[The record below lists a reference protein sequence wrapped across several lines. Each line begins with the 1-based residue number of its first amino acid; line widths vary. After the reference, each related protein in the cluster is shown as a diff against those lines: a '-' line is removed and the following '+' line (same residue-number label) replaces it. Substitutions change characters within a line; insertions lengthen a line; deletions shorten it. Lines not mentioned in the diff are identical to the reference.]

1 MRNSWLQ
8 GARGVFK
15 RNLHRFACTDFLS
28 DTENGVLI
36 EDFFHEMIYIE
47 RRRSERSKKPFALA
61 LVDVRDLHYGERAKG
76 VMRSTA
82 HALKASVRE
91 TDVIGW
97 YRHGMLL
104 GVIFTGISAC
114 DESALKDKVERA
126 LKEGVSPEGSGPE
139 TNLPVT
145 FHIFPEE
152 KADAIDLTLY
162 PELEKKKTP
171 SRVYPA
177 VKRVIDVVGAL
188 SAILIFSP
196 LFIAIPLLIMLT
208 SGGPVLF
215 RQKRIGRLGRPFTFL
230 KFRSMHLG
238 ADEKVHIEYV
248 KKLILEEK
256 AYKGSPQGS
265 PGVYKIM
272 DDPRITPFGRILRK
286 TSLDELPQFF
296 NVLKG
301 EMSLVGPRPPIPY
314 ELESYDSWHRRRY
327 LEPKPGITGLWQ
339 VEGRSR
345 TTFNEMVR
353 MDIRYLQEKSLWFD
367 LKLIF
372 KTPWALITS
381 RGAY

>member
-8 GARGVFK
+8 SARGVFK
-15 RNLHRFACTDFLS
+15 RNFRRFACTDFLS

-61 LVDVRDLHYGERAKG
+61 LVDVSGLHYGARAKDA
-76 VMRSTA
+76 VRSAA

-91 TDVIGW
+91 TDAIGW
-97 YRHGMLL
+97 YTHNMLL
-104 GVIFTGISAC
+104 GVIFTGIGAC
-114 DESALKDKVERA
+114 DEPALKDKVERA
-126 LKEGVSPEGSGPE
+126 VREAASPEVSGPE
-139 TNLPVT
+139 KNAIVT
-145 FHIFPEE
+145 LHIFPEE

-177 VKRVIDVVGAL
+177 FKRVIDVIGAL
-188 SAILIFSP
+188 FAILLFSP
-196 LFIAIPLLIMLT
+196 FFILIPLLIKL
-208 SGGPVLF
+208 SSKGPVLF

-230 KFRSMHLG
+230 KFRSMHVG
-238 ADEKVHIEYV
+238 NDEKVHMEYV
-248 KKLILEEK
+248 RKLILEEK

-272 DDPRITPFGRILRK
+272 NDPRITRIGRVLRK
-286 TSLDELPQFF
+286 TSLDELPQFI

-301 EMSLVGPRPPIPY
+301 DMSLVGPRPPIPY

-353 MDIRYLQEKSLWFD
+353 MDIRYLQEKSLWLD
-367 LKLIF
+367 LKLIV

>member
-1 MRNSWLQ
+1 
-8 GARGVFK
+8 
-15 RNLHRFACTDFLS
+15 
-28 DTENGVLI
+28 
-36 EDFFHEMIYIE
+36 
-47 RRRSERSKKPFALA
+47 
-61 LVDVRDLHYGERAKG
+61 
-76 VMRSTA
+76 
-82 HALKASVRE
+82 
-91 TDVIGW
+91 
-97 YRHGMLL
+97 MLL
-104 GVIFTGISAC
+104 GVIFTGIGAC
-114 DESALKDKVERA
+114 DEPALKDKVERA
-126 LKEGVSPEGSGPE
+126 VREAVSPEGSGPE
-139 TNLPVT
+139 RNALVT

-171 SRVYPA
+171 SRVYLA
-177 VKRVIDVVGAL
+177 FKRVIDVIGAL
-188 SAILIFSP
+188 FAILLFSP
-196 LFIAIPLLIMLT
+196 FFILIPLLIRL
-208 SGGPVLF
+208 SSKGPVLF

-230 KFRSMHLG
+230 KFRSMHIG
-238 ADEKVHIEYV
+238 NDEKVHMEYV
-248 KKLILEEK
+248 RKLILEEK
-256 AYKGSPQGS
+256 AYKGS

-272 DDPRITPFGRILRK
+272 DDPRITRIGRLLRK
-286 TSLDELPQFF
+286 TSLDELPQFI

-301 EMSLVGPRPPIPY
+301 DMSLVGPRPPIPY

-367 LKLIF
+367 IKLIV